1 MEVLKLTLLLLLLK
15 ECRAQLNVCGKAPLN
30 PRIVGGDKAQAG
42 AWPWQASL
50 HRNGF
55 HFCGGS
61 LINSQWVLTAAH
73 CFESLG
79 YVTVFLGR
87 ERQIGLNPNEVRRD
101 ILNYY
106 IHPDYNISSF
116 DNDVALLRFFPPVT
130 FNDFIRPV
138 CLAAATSTFFT
149 GTESWVTGWG
159 NVYYEVPLPYPQN
172 LMEVDV
178 PVVGN
183 RQCFCEYSEL
193 VEITDNMICAGLN
206 EGGKGSCQGDS
217 GGPLVSKQ
225 ESVWVQSGVVS
236 FAVKCAEPKFPTVFA
251 RVSQYQE
258 WISDRIGADDLPGFV
273 AFTSVGTD
281 PDQDVSCPGLPTP
294 TSPPSSPTIAKPS
307 SSTSHTTTATSPGSS
322 PIITITPPP
331 LCGKAPLDPRIVG
344 GDAAP
349 TGAWPWQV
357 SLHMNGFHFCGG
369 SLINNQWVLSAAHC
383 FGSPGIVTAI
393 LGRQRQQGPNPN
405 EVRKQVARI
414 VVHPDYDV
422 LPFDNDVA
430 LLLLS
435 TPVSYTEFIGPVC
448 LAEAT
453 STFFTGTESWITGW
467 GDVKFGDS
475 LPPPQDLMEVDV
487 PVVGNRECYCNY
499 SGVIN
504 ITDNMICAGLSEGGK
519 GGCHGDSG
527 GPMVCKQGSV
537 WVQSGVVSFGVPC
550 SVPEFP
556 TVFARV
562 SQYQEWISNQTGVDN
577 LPGFVTF
584 TSSCTDP
591 DRDVSCPGLPPAPT
605 HPICPPTSPTTNATG
620 PPTSP
625 PTSPTT
631 NTTNPPTNPP
641 TSPTTN
647 ATNPPIGPTTSN
659 TSPRPL
665 VFCGNAP
672 LNSRLSSPGSASA
685 QEGLWP
691 WMASLHWNGSHVCS
705 GTLVSEAAVLSS
717 AQCFNQSSTPS
728 EWTVFLGHLRQ
739 NGSNSYVTEMH
750 VTNITTSTLS
760 GQNVAVL
767 HLATQP
773 SLSNFIQPI
782 CMESGQTFAIGS
794 TCWVAGWSAS
804 NGGEE
809 QVSHEVNTSLI
820 DCGDS
825 SSAENICTEP
835 IGLDQEDNGGPLMC
849 QLDGF
854 WYQVAVLWSNSS
866 GNIRQVGREAQM
878 TVFRKLNNYESFLR
892 MEMGDFLS
900 PRAPTTAA
908 PTTAAPTTVAPA
920 APATNTPLA
929 VPTSTVAVPG
939 GSSAPHLLMWL
950 LVGGVGVHTTF
961 LIQFNLR
968 WN

>member
-1 MEVLKLTLLLLLLK
+1 MEVLKLILLLLLLK
-15 ECRAQLNVCGKAPLN
+15 ECRAQLNVCGKARLN
-30 PRIVGGDKAQAG
+30 PRIVGGNEAQAG

-50 HRNGF
+50 HRDGV

-61 LINSQWVLTAAH
+61 LINSQWVLSAAH
-73 CFESLG
+73 CFQSPG
-79 YVTVFLGR
+79 SVTVILGL
-87 ERQIGLNPNEVRRD
+87 ERQFGLNPNEVRRD
-101 ILNYY
+101 VLNVV
-106 IHPDYNISSF
+106 IHPDYDVLPF
-116 DNDVALLRFFPPVT
+116 DSDVALLRFSPPVT
-130 FNDFIRPV
+130 FNDFISPV

-159 NVYYEVPLPYPQN
+159 NINFQVPLPFPQN

-183 RQCFCEYSEL
+183 RECYCNYSSL
-193 VEITDNMICAGLN
+193 INITDNMICAGLN

-236 FAVKCAEPKFPTVFA
+236 FAFKCAEPKFPTVFA
-251 RVSQYQE
+251 RVSQYQA
-258 WISDRIGADDLPGFV
+258 WISNQIGPDNLPGFV
-273 AFTSVGTD
+273 TFTSVGTD

-294 TSPPSSPTIAKPS
+294 PNTTTSPPTSPTIDKTSSPT
-307 SSTSHTTTATSPGSS
+307 SHTNTATSPGTS
-322 PIITITPPP
+322 PIITTTPPP
-331 LCGKAPLDPRIVG
+331 LCGKAPLNTRIVG
-344 GDAAP
+344 GEVAP
-349 TGAWPWQV
+349 MGAWPWQV

-369 SLINNQWVLSAAHC
+369 SLINSQWVLSAAHC

-414 VVHPDYDV
+414 VVHPYYSRKTN
-422 LPFDNDVA
+422 DNDVA
-430 LLLLS
+430 LLFLS

-467 GDVKFGDS
+467 GDVKFGDP

-499 SGVIN
+499 SSLIN
-504 ITDNMICAGLSEGGK
+504 ITENMICAGLSEGGK
-519 GGCHGDSG
+519 GGCQGDSG
-527 GPMVCKQGSV
+527 GPMVSKQGSV

-584 TSSCTDP
+584 KSSCTDP
-591 DRDVSCPGLPPAPT
+591 DRAVSCPGLPPAPT
-605 HPICPPTSPTTNATG
+605 HPICPPNSTTINVTDPPISPTTSH
-620 PPTSP
+620 TSP
-625 PTSPTT
+625 P
-631 NTTNPPTNPP
+631 
-641 TSPTTN
+641 
-647 ATNPPIGPTTSN
+647 
-659 TSPRPL
+659 PL

-672 LNSRLSSPGSASA
+672 LNPRLSSSGSVSA

-691 WMASLHWNGSHVCS
+691 WMVSLHWNGSHVCS

-717 AQCFNQSSTPS
+717 AQCFNRSSTPS
-728 EWTVFLGHLRQ
+728 EWTVFLGRWWH
-739 NGSNSYVTEMH
+739 NGPNSHETEMH

-760 GQNVAVL
+760 GQNVAIL
-767 HLATQP
+767 HLAARP
-773 SLSNFIQPI
+773 MLSNFIQPI

-809 QVSHEVNTSLI
+809 QVLHEVNTSLI
-820 DCGDS
+820 DCGSS
-825 SSAENICTEP
+825 SSAENICTGP
-835 IGLDQEDNGGPLMC
+835 LGLDQEDTGGPLMC

-866 GNIRQVGREAQM
+866 GNVRQVGREAQM
-878 TVFRKLNNYESFLR
+878 TVFPKLNNYESFLR
-892 MEMGDFLS
+892 TEVGDFLS
-900 PRAPTTAA
+900 PRGPTTV
-908 PTTAAPTTVAPA
+908 APTTVAPA

-929 VPTSTVAVPG
+929 VPTRTVAVPS
-939 GSSAPHLLMWL
+939 GSSAPHLLRWL
-950 LVGGVGVHTTF
+950 LVGGVGVHATF
-961 LIQFNLR
+961 LIQFN
-968 WN
+968 